1 MRRRYTDF
9 VFLHNTLYKE
19 YPAVAVPP
27 LPEKHNITYA
37 RGASLSPDFM
47 MRRAHSLH
55 RFLKRITLHPELRRS
70 SILIQVRTL
79 SYHTNFQDTN
89 MYMQSSSNPPN
100 GTPP

>member
-1 MRRRYTDF
+1 MNGQTDFKSFARPETTVRRRYTDF

-37 RGASLSPDFM
+37 RGASLSHDFM

-70 SILIQVRTL
+70 SILIQVINVQP
-79 SYHTNFQDTN
+79 SYDI
-89 MYMQSSSNPPN
+89 P
-100 GTPP
+100 